1 MISCDAFCY
10 NINSKIIFFFKMPH
24 AEDGSSLMG
33 GILKDVIM

>member
-10 NINSKIIFFFKMPH
+10 NINSKIIFFKMPH